1 MTGQGT
7 GLMLHKCA
15 LALAAMLVAAPV
27 LAIETQPPTA
37 SLKMSRNQAPSAG
50 ANQHAKNK
58 AGPQTNRHP
67 AASCNSPKHDGRQGR
82 ATGDENGKARQAC

>member
-1 MTGQGT
+1 
-7 GLMLHKCA
+7 MLHKCA

-27 LAIETQPPTA
+27 LAFETQPPTA

-58 AGPQTNRHP
+58 AGPQTTGTLRPP
-67 AASCNSPKHDGRQGR
+67 AKVLKHDGRQDR
-82 ATGDENGKARQAC
+82 AAGDENGKARQAC